1 MWLMKIFPLL
11 GFCVFCIVN
20 GVAVARADDCVL
32 ETPQFAMTLQEGN
45 VFLPSALRW
54 KPQNIELLAPQ
65 NGLGHEFVSFENRS
79 KIYHFENQ
87 GAYPNQTDPRF
98 ANDAKVLGE
107 AQMVTRVG
115 EKGVS
120 VTLQLPYAIAKRT
133 IWLGEDA
140 PRISIEYAFE
150 FTRDVVLHETQHFN
164 VGVHFNEK
172 FDTQVVADVRRQPLE
187 PLRASG
193 WKSADYA
200 ASLLNSGPKLF
211 VDAQH
216 NTAILASALIEGAP
230 PQPPVK
236 LFKIGKGQ
244 KLLFRL
250 DLQLGPANDATLSK
264 MLLEKQTALPEY
276 DRPFALLET
285 AHLLEANGHLK
296 EAEAALL
303 LSAKLNLDYAAPF
316 GALAGLRRDHKL
328 PGQAQ
333 AWAEGAY
340 RNPYNYG
347 YMLSAS
353 RLHQDEKLTEEEK
366 RLHLFNIL
374 IAVENAPFYPDY
386 YSWAARGFEEM
397 GMFAQAAAIYRQALW
412 ALGNAPYSAEKKEKT
427 TKQFEKKLA
436 DLETK
441 MLGQTATDL
450 PDLIPVRPAPS

>member
-1 MWLMKIFPLL
+1 MKKFPLL
-11 GFCVFCIVN
+11 GLCAFCFVN
-20 GVAVARADDCVL
+20 CSAFVRADDYVL
-32 ETPQFAMTLQEGN
+32 ETPQFAMTLKADN
-45 VFLPSALRW
+45 VFLPSTLHW
-54 KPQNIELLAPQ
+54 KPQNREILAPQ
-65 NGLGHEFVSFENRS
+65 NGLGHEFVSFENRE

-98 ANDAKVLGE
+98 ANDARVLGE
-107 AQMVTRVG
+107 AQTVTRVG
-115 EKGVS
+115 AKGVI
-120 VTLQLPYAIAKRT
+120 VKLQLPYAIAERT

-164 VGVHFNEK
+164 AGVRFNEN

-193 WKSADYA
+193 LKSASYV

-216 NTAILASALIEGAP
+216 DTAILASTVIEGAP
-230 PQPPVK
+230 PQPAVK
-236 LFKIGKGQ
+236 LLKINNGQ

-250 DLQLGPANDATLSK
+250 DLELGPANDATLPK
-264 MLLEKQTALPEY
+264 RLLEKQAALPEY
-276 DRPFALLET
+276 YRPFALLET
-285 AHLLEANGHLK
+285 AHLLEANGNLK
-296 EAEAALL
+296 ESEGALL
-303 LSAKLNLDYAAPF
+303 LAAKLNLDYAAPF
-316 GALAGLRRDHKL
+316 GALAGLRRDRKL

-366 RLHLFNIL
+366 RMHLFNIL

-441 MLGQTATDL
+441 ILGQTATDL